1 MRVIATDIPDVLELV
16 PDVLG
21 DLRGYFLE
29 SFRQDV
35 IEESVG
41 RVCFV
46 QDNESKS
53 RRGVLRGLHFQKPPF
68 TQSKLVRVVSGRVLD
83 IALDIRIGS
92 PWYGRHV
99 ARELDGERKNMLWV
113 PKGFAHGFVVLS
125 DEAVFAY
132 KCDNYYMPSH
142 EGGIHWNDSAIGID
156 WKLDPSLI
164 LVSARDSSLPGLSS
178 ADSFR
183 YEEFSSDRIYRR

>member
-53 RRGVLRGLHFQKPPF
+53 RRGVLRGLHVQKPPF
-68 TQSKLVRVVSGRVLD
+68 IQ
-83 IALDIRIGS
+83 
-92 PWYGRHV
+92 
-99 ARELDGERKNMLWV
+99 
-113 PKGFAHGFVVLS
+113 
-125 DEAVFAY
+125 
-132 KCDNYYMPSH
+132 
-142 EGGIHWNDSAIGID
+142 
-156 WKLDPSLI
+156 
-164 LVSARDSSLPGLSS
+164 
-178 ADSFR
+178 
-183 YEEFSSDRIYRR
+183 

>member
-1 MRVIATDIPDVLELV
+1 MRVTATIIPDVLELE
-16 PDVLG
+16 PEVLG
-21 DLRGYFLE
+21 DQRGYFLE

-41 RVCFV
+41 RVSFV

-53 RRGVLRGLHFQKPPF
+53 RRGVLRGLHFQKPPY

-83 IALDIRIGS
+83 VALDIRIGS

-99 ARELDGERKNMLWV
+99 ACELDGERKNMLWV

-142 EGGIHWNDSAIGID
+142 EGGIHWNDPALGID

-183 YEEFSSDRIYRR
+183 YEEFSADRIYRR